1 MVMAAQEPVVATRR
15 ESARA
20 AAAAM
25 VGAAMAAPAMLLA
38 VREAPAAMDLEIPDL
53 VDPVVLRV
61 PLRAMALPEA
71 AQVVAAPPVRPAAR
85 IPEVLALLARNGTV
99 RTALAAAAAAARA
112 PPIQAAMAGPAR
124 TTAVEVAAAAIQV
137 ALAEAGP
144 AAPGSSSSRIRP
156 RQVPR

>member
-1 MVMAAQEPVVATRR
+1 MVMAAQEPVGATRR
-15 ESARA
+15 EAARA

-99 RTALAAAAAAARA
+99 RTALAAAAAARA

>member
-1 MVMAAQEPVVATRR
+1 MVMAAQEPVVGTRR
-15 ESARA
+15 ESVRA

-25 VGAAMAAPAMLLA
+25 VGAAMAAPAMLPA
-38 VREAPAAMDLEIPDL
+38 VREASAAMDLEIPDL
-53 VDPVVLRV
+53 VDPAVLRI

-71 AQVVAAPPVRPAAR
+71 AQVAAAPPVRLAAR

-112 PPIQAAMAGPAR
+112 PPIQAAMVGPAR
-124 TTAVEVAAAAIQV
+124 ITAVEVEAAAIQV
-137 ALAEAGP
+137 ALAAAGP
-144 AAPGSSSSRIRP
+144 AALGSSLSRIRP